1 MDIEMEEK
9 SMFETIIRKPDFAA
23 VKSSGRE
30 FTGEGAVAEADILVE
45 TLVEGDSLKVYVTAD
60 TTPLELVR
68 LRWNFKNPL
77 QGRILGD
84 AWERGYGDM
93 RWEGLVPYRAMPW
106 YFLLH
111 KEEETAGYGVMVRPA
126 ALCFWQADPK
136 GVSLW
141 LDVRNGGEGVLL
153 GGRKLLAAEV
163 VQEVYTGI
171 NAFHAAQEFCGRMCK
186 DPIFPPKP
194 VYGANNWYYAY
205 GHSSEGE
212 ILSDAAYLA
221 DLTKGLENRPYM
233 VIDDCWQKYRSDEY
247 IGGPWVSNEKFPD
260 MKALAD
266 KLVEMGTIPGIW
278 VRFLLD
284 RSETIP
290 QKWRLSHNGAL
301 DPSHPEVIAR
311 IKEDITRIC
320 GWGYRLIKHDFST
333 FDIFGKW
340 GFQMLPLM
348 TENGWHFYDRS
359 RTSAEIVTNLYR
371 EILDSASPTGTLI
384 LGCNTIGHLGA
395 GLMHMNRTG
404 DDTSGL
410 LWERTMR
417 LGVNT
422 LAFRMPQHGKFYD
435 VDADCLGV
443 TEGIPWKYNKLW
455 GELLAKSGTSLF
467 VSVKPGVLSEEE
479 NAQLAE
485 YMNLGSLQEHI
496 AEPLDWEENMLPQY
510 WKSGEEE
517 RYFDWFEDQGL
528 RICRETGAVWERQ
541 DSNSVF

>member
-1 MDIEMEEK
+1 
-9 SMFETIIRKPDFAA
+9 MFETIIRKPDFAA

-30 FTGEGAVAEADILVE
+30 FTGEGAVAEDDVLVE

-93 RWEGLVPYRAMPW
+93 RWEGMVPYRAMPW
-106 YFLLH
+106 YFLVH

-290 QKWRLSHNGAL
+290 KEWRLSHNGAL

-311 IKEDITRIC
+311 IKEDVTRIC

-348 TENGWHFYDRS
+348 TGNGWHFYDRS

-485 YMNLGSLQEHI
+485 YMKLGSLQEHI

-510 WKSGEEE
+510 WKSGEEK